1 VQEPTERPPTR
12 AVLMDAALAVFTEQT
27 YGGAAVAEV
36 AKRAG
41 MSVGTLY
48 RYFPSKEALG
58 NAVFRQWKGMLAEQL
73 AALGEEE
80 PARRIFGRMWR
91 MVLEFAEE
99 APDAFAFLEF
109 QQHEGYLDKESMAL
123 SERVSAAG
131 EELVSRGQRAGD
143 IRPGEPAM
151 LLALVYGALVGLA
164 KARRGGLKLGPA
176 ELEAA
181 ERAAWGLLA
190 DTEN

>member
-1 VQEPTERPPTR
+1 MQEPTERPPTR

-58 NAVFRQWKGMLAEQL
+58 NAVFQRWKGMLVERIA
-73 AALGEEE
+73 GSGDE
-80 PARRIFGRMWR
+80 PARVMFARMWR
-91 MVLEFAEE
+91 LVLDFADE

-109 QQHEGYLDKESMAL
+109 QQHEGYLDAESVAL

-131 EELVSRGQRAGD
+131 EEFVARGQRTGEIRAGD
-143 IRPGEPAM
+143 PAM
-151 LLALVYGALVGLA
+151 LLALVYGALVGLI
-164 KARRGGLKLGPA
+164 KARRGGLKLGAA
-176 ELEAA
+176 ELEAS
-181 ERAAWGLLA
+181 ERAAWALLA
-190 DTEN
+190 AEN

>member
-1 VQEPTERPPTR
+1 VEEPTERPPTR

-41 MSVGTLY
+41 VSVGTLY

-73 AALGEEE
+73 ARLGEEE

-99 APDAFAFLEF
+99 SPDAFAFLEF
-109 QQHEGYLDKESMAL
+109 QQHEGYLDAESMAL

-151 LLALVYGALVGLA
+151 LLALVYGALVGLI

-190 DTEN
+190 NPEN

>member
-1 VQEPTERPPTR
+1 MELTERPTR
-12 AVLMDAALAVFTEQT
+12 AVLLDAALAVFTEHT

-80 PARRIFGRMWR
+80 PAREIFARMWR
-91 MVLEFAEE
+91 LVLDFAEE

-109 QQHEGYLDKESMAL
+109 QQHEGYLDADSMAL

-131 EELVSRGQRAGD
+131 EELVSRGQRAGE
-143 IRPGEPAM
+143 IRVGEPAM
-151 LLALVYGALVGLA
+151 LLALVYGALVGLI
-164 KARRGGLKLGPA
+164 KARRGGLELGA
-176 ELEAA
+176 TELEAA
-181 ERAAWGLLA
+181 ERAAWALLA
-190 DTEN
+190 AEN